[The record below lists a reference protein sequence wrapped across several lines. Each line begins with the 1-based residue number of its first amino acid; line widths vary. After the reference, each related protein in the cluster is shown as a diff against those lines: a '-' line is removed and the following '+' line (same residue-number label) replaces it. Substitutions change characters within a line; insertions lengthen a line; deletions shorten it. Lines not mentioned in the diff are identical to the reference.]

1 MRRDVIRRA
10 TGEAA
15 SQGGYH
21 MANWPAS
28 NDRAQMQGGVG
39 KALGGEIL
47 VIDDDPAIRDI
58 LRLALTAAG
67 FAVTEA
73 ADGAAGLRA
82 ATIRTPDLVVLDL
95 GLPEV
100 DGLDLARALRRAG
113 NLPILMLTARADEVD
128 RVVGL
133 ELGADDYVA
142 KPFSPRELVARV
154 RAILKRARPEAA
166 ENPTLRRGVIEID
179 PAAHALRVAGRP
191 VALTAREM
199 EVMVRLMARP
209 DHVLS
214 RPQLVD
220 AVWGTNVHVSDRTLD
235 SHLRNLRAKL
245 SAAGCR
251 DAIETLH
258 GVGVR
263 MGPCRGG

>member
-1 MRRDVIRRA
+1 M
-10 TGEAA
+10 AA
-15 SQGGYH
+15 
-21 MANWPAS
+21 
-28 NDRAQMQGGVG
+28 
-39 KALGGEIL
+39 GGEIL

-58 LRLALTAAG
+58 LRLALTVAG
-67 FAVTEA
+67 YAVTEA
-73 ADGAAGLRA
+73 ADGAAGLA
-82 ATIRTPDLVVLDL
+82 AAARQPDLVILDL
-95 GLPEV
+95 GLPEM
-100 DGLDLARALRRAG
+100 DGLDVARALRRAG
-113 NLPILMLTARADEVD
+113 NVPILMLTARADEVD

-154 RAILKRARPEAA
+154 RTILKRTRPGAPG
-166 ENPTLRRGVIEID
+166 PTLRRGVIEID
-179 PAAHALRVAGRP
+179 PAAHALRVRGEP

-199 EVMVRLMARP
+199 AVMARMMARP

-214 RPQLVD
+214 RPHLVD
-220 AVWGTNVHVSDRTLD
+220 AVWGTNVQVSDRTLD

-245 SAAGCR
+245 AAAGCS